1 MVALTVTFNVA
12 PVPTKVPPHVPVYH
26 FQVPP
31 VPKLPPV
38 TLKVT
43 VPEPQSI
50 AGDAVAAAGSTES
63 ELTVI
68 DVVAVTAGQPL
79 PAAKV

>member
-1 MVALTVTFNVA
+1 MALTVTFSVA
-12 PVPTKVPPHVPVYH
+12 PVPTNVPPQVPLYH

-43 VPEPQSI
+43 VAGPQSI
-50 AGDAVAAAGSTES
+50 AGDAVAPVGSTES

-68 DVVAVTAGQPL
+68 DVVAVTAEQP
-79 PAAKV
+79 PAAAKV